1 MKRVSPAVL
10 AAILA
15 AIVIAAVG
23 LRTGPSKLWQEREV
37 LRQVYTPKF
46 EPIPEMLSAKDLV
59 LGLRDNL
66 RSDRG
71 QSFLRSWV
79 PNQGGALWLSLLVM
93 LAIGF
98 NFKRPGDPRNVA
110 LVAMQALGF
119 LFFDILRFLDLLHD
133 RYAVTLMDW
142 VFCGIVFVNVLLMG
156 LAVWH
161 VVRPQSAVW
170 RPSLPVPALLSVA
183 VLLVAIDLFAAAVRP
198 PDDAGFFV
206 NLGGQRLRERG
217 LLPYGD
223 PILTGTPAAG
233 YGPLLY
239 AAHVPFQLVFD
250 PAPANPV
257 SSPSPPLGADST
269 YVLPPSAAT
278 KLCTIAFHLL
288 GLVALYRIG
297 HAHAGPEV
305 GWALVALYA
314 GSACVLGV
322 GGEAYFIGGMTFVSH
337 IAPAAVTLAAFAALD
352 RPAGAAVLLTAAAG
366 VGFYPAF
373 LAPAWL
379 GFYWDRPAARRRF
392 LAMLA
397 ISGAVLALAVLVLSR
412 PAAGR
417 GAHRDDSLGHLRPSH
432 RSRGVRVQPVQFLG
446 TARRDPRL
454 ADGPARGDVGAHDAR
469 LPRLRGV
476 RVRLFR
482 ARATPFR
489 AGAGVVDRRGRH
501 RRESAEDSS
510 DRHVRRLVLPV
521 SAHRIPDGGLLLG
534 RGVRNRQS
542 QGQALGRHAAPQ
554 ELSDLAAA

>member
-288 GLVALYRIG
+288 GLAALYRIG
-297 HAHAGPEV
+297 RAHAGPEV

-352 RPAGAAVLLTAAAG
+352 RPAAAAVLLTAAAG

-417 GAHRDDSLGHLRPSH
+417 GLIGTILWDTFGHHTDPEGYGFSPF
-432 RSRGVRVQPVQFLG
+432 SFWGQRGGIRGWLMAPLVGTSGLTTPAFLAFVAFACG
-446 TARRDPRL
+446 SFALARRRSAPAL
-454 ADGPARGDVGAHDAR
+454 ALLTAAVVIGANLLKIHPTGTYVAWFYPFLLIGFLIESRSGQDA
-469 LPRLRGV
+469 L
-476 RVRLFR
+476 
-482 ARATPFR
+482 
-489 AGAGVVDRRGRH
+489 
-501 RRESAEDSS
+501 E
-510 DRHVRRLVLPV
+510 
-521 SAHRIPDGGLLLG
+521 
-534 RGVRNRQS
+534 
-542 QGQALGRHAAPQ
+542 
-554 ELSDLAAA
+554 

>member
-1 MKRVSPAVL
+1 
-10 AAILA
+10 
-15 AIVIAAVG
+15 
-23 LRTGPSKLWQEREV
+23 
-37 LRQVYTPKF
+37 
-46 EPIPEMLSAKDLV
+46 
-59 LGLRDNL
+59 
-66 RSDRG
+66 
-71 QSFLRSWV
+71 
-79 PNQGGALWLSLLVM
+79 
-93 LAIGF
+93 
-98 NFKRPGDPRNVA
+98 
-110 LVAMQALGF
+110 
-119 LFFDILRFLDLLHD
+119 
-133 RYAVTLMDW
+133 MDW
-142 VFCGIVFVNVLLMG
+142 VFCGIVFVNVLLIG
-156 LAVWH
+156 LAVWR
-161 VVRPQSAVW
+161 VVHPQSAVW
-170 RPSLPVPALLSVA
+170 RPSIPVPALVSVA

-257 SSPSPPLGADST
+257 SSPNPPLGADST

-297 HAHAGPEV
+297 RAHAGPEV

-352 RPAGAAVLLTAAAG
+352 RPAAAAVLLTTAAG

-417 GAHRDDSLGHLRPSH
+417 GLIGTILWDTFGHHTDPEGYGFSPF
-432 RSRGVRVQPVQFLG
+432 SFWGQRGGIRGWLMAPLVGTSGLTTPAFLAFVAFACG
-446 TARRDPRL
+446 SFALARRR
-454 ADGPARGDVGAHDAR
+454 
-469 LPRLRGV
+469 
-476 RVRLFR
+476 
-482 ARATPFR
+482 
-489 AGAGVVDRRGRH
+489 
-501 RRESAEDSS
+501 
-510 DRHVRRLVLPV
+510 
-521 SAHRIPDGGLLLG
+521 
-534 RGVRNRQS
+534 
-542 QGQALGRHAAPQ
+542 AAPA
-554 ELSDLAAA
+554 LALLTAAVVIGANLLKIHPTGTYVAWFYPFLLIGFLIESPADKTR

>member
-1 MKRVSPAVL
+1 MSMKRVSPAVL

-46 EPIPEMLSAKDLV
+46 DPIPEMLSARDLIV
-59 LGLRDNL
+59 GLRDNL

-98 NFKRPGDPRNVA
+98 NFKRPGDPRNIA

-119 LFFDILRFLDLLHD
+119 LFFDILRFLDILHEP
-133 RYAVTLMDW
+133 YAVTLMDW

-156 LAVWH
+156 LAVWR
-161 VVRPQSAVW
+161 VVHPLTAAW
-170 RPSLPVPALLSVA
+170 RPSLPVPALVSAA
-183 VLLVAIDLFAAAVRP
+183 VLLIAVDLFAAAVRP

-250 PAPANPV
+250 PAPANAV
-257 SSPSPPLGADST
+257 SSPNPPLGADST

-288 GLVALYRIG
+288 GLVALFRIG
-297 HAHAGPEV
+297 RAHAGPEV

-337 IAPAAVTLAAFAALD
+337 IAPAAVTLTAFAAID
-352 RPAGAAVLLTAAAG
+352 RPAAAAVLLTTAAG

-373 LAPAWL
+373 LAPTWL

-392 LAMLA
+392 LTMLA
-397 ISGAVLALAVLVLSR
+397 ISGAILAVAVLLLSR

-417 GAHRDDSLGHLRPSH
+417 GLVGTILWDTFGHHTDPEGYGFSPFSFWGQRGGIRGWLMAPLVGTSGLTTPAFLAFVTFACGSFALARRRAAPALALVTAAVIIGANLLKIHPTGTYVAWFYPFLLIGFLTAGSGSAADPEAVRRKSAKD
-432 RSRGVRVQPVQFLG
+432 RSR
-446 TARRDPRL
+446 
-454 ADGPARGDVGAHDAR
+454 
-469 LPRLRGV
+469 
-476 RVRLFR
+476 
-482 ARATPFR
+482 
-489 AGAGVVDRRGRH
+489 
-501 RRESAEDSS
+501 
-510 DRHVRRLVLPV
+510 
-521 SAHRIPDGGLLLG
+521 
-534 RGVRNRQS
+534 
-542 QGQALGRHAAPQ
+542 
-554 ELSDLAAA
+554 